1 MVSGSKDPSSE
12 VKEGKGWGFTQ
23 GCVGLSVIINRGGGV
38 STMLSIPLGDV
49 LMGVGGGSG

>member
-1 MVSGSKDPSSE
+1 VVSGSKDPSSE